1 MNCVECVVY
10 LFIFCSP
17 VKLLFLT
24 FLPVY
29 MSSFR
34 SMSYLVKGNVES
46 ALEKM
51 FKNDLF
57 QYVLKGPGESQECP
71 EGTTVS
77 EF

>member
-1 MNCVECVVY
+1 
-10 LFIFCSP
+10 
-17 VKLLFLT
+17 
-24 FLPVY
+24 
-29 MSSFR
+29 
-34 SMSYLVKGNVES
+34 MSYLVKGNVES

-77 EF
+77 EFECLGAATAATAAFNVGSLWLGVFIN